1 MRIMQILL
9 SQSEA
14 GAETYFEK
22 VAAAFAADASIEQR
36 LVIEALPSRER
47 RLTSAG
53 VDFRTLPMDKFGKT
67 FLYNWQL
74 KRAVKK
80 YQPDLIVTWVN
91 RASRKCP
98 MTDAVVVGRLGGY
111 YDVDNYRRCHHLIVN
126 APDLV
131 RHVTENGWP
140 KTDVSM
146 VSNFGELPA
155 AFENPAPLPDIP
167 RHHKVLLTLGRLHHK
182 KAQDV
187 LIRALAKIP
196 ETSLLIAGTGNLA
209 DDLKTLATE
218 SGVADRVHFL
228 GLRKDI
234 RGLFARA
241 DLCVFPSRF
250 EPLGNVILES
260 WATKTPVVAAD
271 SQGPAWLIQD
281 GENGLLFEVDDVEQC
296 ASQVNRLL
304 HNSELQRRLITK
316 GYETFSEK
324 FSMDVIVKEYK
335 DLFEELLLKTRA
347 GEITDKQLCQLN
359 PVLATTTTS
368 QIIDD

>member
-1 MRIMQILL
+1 MQILL

-22 VAAAFAADASIEQR
+22 VAAAFAADAALEQR

-98 MTDAVVVGRLGGY
+98 RTDAVVVGRLGGY

-155 AFENPAPLPDIP
+155 AFENPEPLPDIP
-167 RHHKVLLTLGRLHHK
+167 QNHKVLLTLGRLHQK

-187 LIRALAKIP
+187 IIKALAKIP
-196 ETSLLIAGTGNLA
+196 GTSLLIAGTGDLA
-209 DDLKTLATE
+209 DDLKTLAAE
-218 SGVADRVHFL
+218 SGVAERVHFL

-250 EPLGNVILES
+250 EPLGNVILEA
-260 WATKTPVVAAD
+260 WGCKTPVVAAA
-271 SQGPAWLIQD
+271 SQGPSWLIQN

-296 ASQVNRLL
+296 ASQINRLL
-304 HNSELQRRLITK
+304 RDSELQSRLIAK
-316 GYETFSEK
+316 GYATFSEK

-335 DLFEELLLKTRA
+335 DLFAELLLKKHA
-347 GEITDKQLCQLN
+347 GEIAKRPLCQLT
-359 PVLATTTTS
+359 PGLASTITA
-368 QIIDD
+368 QIVDD